1 MCSFISFPYIRDGGM
16 TSFLATTLP
25 AALHDT
31 TRRIALTPGRL
42 EPLGTRDPTQA
53 VWGQLVRLQ
62 AVRGGMADTLAARL
76 GAGDSAAAVVR
87 WAFDS
92 MCSPVPI
99 HAMLEPG
106 ELDYFIGALRPPAA
120 WIEGHPTLDV
130 SPMSQCL
137 MWCIYPHLNPAYVRQ
152 DASPSY
158 RGSDSTNML
167 DVVDFASFYET
178 LPTAGE
184 WNKDGCRRAV
194 ERVKAWSENHNAL
207 SYRYPVA
214 STIRDLAD
222 MCGRLSKR
230 VNND

>member
-1 MCSFISFPYIRDGGM
+1 MRCRLLCSGLCCTVLFGSFAQRGTSAGNPMCSFISFPYIRDGGM

-130 SPMSQCL
+130 SPM
-137 MWCIYPHLNPAYVRQ
+137 PN
-152 DASPSY
+152 ASCGVS
-158 RGSDSTNML
+158 
-167 DVVDFASFYET
+167 
-178 LPTAGE
+178 
-184 WNKDGCRRAV
+184 
-194 ERVKAWSENHNAL
+194 
-207 SYRYPVA
+207 
-214 STIRDLAD
+214 IR
-222 MCGRLSKR
+222 M
-230 VNND
+230 